1 VTNQLLSDRYQIIST
16 LGSGGFGETFLAE
29 DTQMPSRRRCVVK
42 RLRPTQNDPALTK
55 LIQERFQREAAILE
69 TLSGGSKQIPQLY
82 AYFYLASDSQ
92 FYIVQEWVDGDTL
105 SALVAKNGRMD
116 EPAVRKIL
124 TDILPVFSYIHSRSI
139 IHRDIKPDNIILC
152 HSDKLPVLIDFG
164 AVREA
169 MGTVFNS
176 QGQPTQS
183 IVIGT
188 PGYMPSEQSIGRPVF
203 NSDLY
208 SLGLTAI
215 YLLTGQHPT
224 DLPSDPSS
232 AEILWRNQAPQISS
246 SFAQILDRAIS
257 YHHRDRYATAADFLA
272 ALTVP
277 AATVQPNSHPVN
289 NIPNSNVATYA
300 VSPANTAQ
308 ANTPAQ
314 PASNNKKL
322 LIGGAI
328 ATTILGGTFATAL
341 LLNSSKNSNN
351 SSNSVSPPSVAAVSA
366 SPVPTTTP
374 ISPSAEVSP
383 TVQSSAP
390 ASNTPIR
397 NAPSS
402 SASKPP
408 IATPSNPIP
417 ISQSPIAKPTASPP
431 ATLAPPSVQ
440 YSTPSSTPTAATNNM
455 PDPANAITSYYSDI
469 NSRNYKT
476 AWSKLPPDLQD
487 DRQVH
492 PEGFSS
498 FESWWNSVEAI
509 DVRNVRILNQT
520 PKSSEAMVQM
530 DYRMKNGRVQPYR
543 LHYWLGWNEATQKW
557 EITKIRSK

>member
-42 RLRPTQNDPALTK
+42 RLRPTQNNPALTK

-69 TLSGGSKQIPQLY
+69 NLSGGSHQIPQLY
-82 AYFYLASDSQ
+82 AYFYLANDGQ

-105 SALVAKNGRMD
+105 SALVAKKGRMD

-139 IHRDIKPDNIILC
+139 VHRDIKPDNIILR
-152 HSDKLPVLIDFG
+152 HSDQLPVLIDFG

-188 PGYMPSEQSIGRPVF
+188 PGYMPSEQSIGRPVYS
-203 NSDLY
+203 SDLY

-215 YLLTGQHPT
+215 YLLTGQQPT
-224 DLPSDPSS
+224 ELPSDPSS
-232 AEILWRNQAPQISS
+232 AEILWRNQAPQVSS

-277 AATVQPNSHPVN
+277 AATVQANSNPVN
-289 NIPNSNVATYA
+289 NISNSNVATYA
-300 VSPANTAQ
+300 VSPANAAQ

-314 PASNNKKL
+314 PIGNNKKL

-328 ATTILGGTFATAL
+328 ASTILGGTFATAL
-341 LLNSSKNSNN
+341 LMNSSKGSNN
-351 SSNSVSPPSVAAVSA
+351 SSNSVSPPLVATVSA
-366 SPVPTTTP
+366 SPLPTTTF

-383 TVQSSAP
+383 TVQPSATV
-390 ASNTPIR
+390 SNTPIR
-397 NAPSS
+397 NAPAPAATRS
-402 SASKPP
+402 P
-408 IATPSNPIP
+408 IVTPSTP
-417 ISQSPIAKPTASPP
+417 ISQSPIAKPTASTP

-440 YSTPSSTPTAATNNM
+440 YGTPSATPTVANSL
-455 PDPANAITSYYSDI
+455 PDPANTITSYYSDI

-476 AWSKLPPDLQD
+476 AWSKLPPDLQA

-492 PEGFSS
+492 PEGYSS

-520 PKSSEAMVQM
+520 PKSSEALVLTV
-530 DYRMKNGRVQPYR
+530 YRMKNGRVQPYR
-543 LHYWLGWNEATQKW
+543 LRYWLGWNEATQKW